1 MLCHHPPLFL
11 PRHRDIQ
18 RSEHTAGSQHRWVS
32 MTKIRPSYFFV
43 LTFPQ
48 PPLTIF
54 HIYSLATTI
63 LCAAVVVIVRHW
75 VEFAHFLTAKK
86 IRRQVSVNDKNSTV
100 IFLCSYLPTTA
111 AHNISLL
118 LPSNNH
124 TVRGGGGNY
133 APLSWI
139 CTFHHSQKKSEVI
152 VKVWSGCSGHL
163 KRAPTQDNHQ

>member
-54 HIYSLATTI
+54 HIYSLPTTI
-63 LCAAVVVIVRHW
+63 LCAAVVVFMRHW
-75 VEFAHFLTAKK
+75 VEFAHFITAKK
-86 IRRQVSVNDKNSTV
+86 IGSHCEGVEWLQRLPLGRSCNWDPTIDLYS
-100 IFLCSYLPTTA
+100 FLRHQISYLLAVMVSFMRHLVNFEHYSTT
-111 AHNISLL
+111 
-118 LPSNNH
+118 
-124 TVRGGGGNY
+124 
-133 APLSWI
+133 
-139 CTFHHSQKKSEVI
+139 Q
-152 VKVWSGCSGHL
+152 
-163 KRAPTQDNHQ
+163 